1 MAIIDSWNDVQ
12 DENYCPD
19 TGFDDVHDQESEG
32 FELVFCEEDD
42 FGDGKTE
49 EEYAYADPDW
59 NRSINE
65 KLDLSATCKRE
76 NIHMIRIVSYVVEV
90 AGKRSIIHL
99 IADILSPEY
108 KHTLRQSKQGYQK
121 QLE

>member
-1 MAIIDSWNDVQ
+1 
-12 DENYCPD
+12 
-19 TGFDDVHDQESEG
+19 
-32 FELVFCEEDD
+32 VFCEEDD

-90 AGKRSIIHL
+90 AGKRSIIH
-99 IADILSPEY
+99 IIVDILSPEY

-121 QLE
+121 KLEY

>member
-1 MAIIDSWNDVQ
+1 
-12 DENYCPD
+12 
-19 TGFDDVHDQESEG
+19 
-32 FELVFCEEDD
+32 VFCEEDD
-42 FGDGKTE
+42 FGDGETQ

-65 KLDLSATCKRE
+65 NLDLSATCKRE

-90 AGKRSIIHL
+90 AGKRSIIH
-99 IADILSPEY
+99 IIVDILSPEY

-121 QLE
+121 KLEY

>member
-1 MAIIDSWNDVQ
+1 LAIIDSWNDVQ

-32 FELVFCEEDD
+32 FELVFCKEDY
-42 FGDGKTE
+42 FGDGETQE
-49 EEYAYADPDW
+49 QDADANPDW

-65 KLDLSATCKRE
+65 KLDLTATCRRE
-76 NIHMIRIVSYVVEV
+76 NIHMIRIVNYVVEV
-90 AGKRSIIHL
+90 AGKRSIIH
-99 IADILSPEY
+99 IIVDILLPEY
-108 KHTLRQSKQGYQK
+108 KRTLRQSKQGYQK